1 MYYLVRCLCASLFF
15 ELIMSISSKIASI
28 LDQVSVPNGFLAT
41 AHSSDNYRRVWA
53 RDSAILSIAL
63 IVSDQSNYFEHI
75 KKSITS
81 LQKYQS
87 ETGAI
92 PSNIPENESISQ
104 KPSFGSLVG
113 RVDATTWWLIMAMN
127 FIKKTS
133 DTALKNEME
142 QAVFN
147 ALKVLECWEF
157 NNRNLIYTPM
167 GGNWADE
174 YVISGYTLYDNLLRY
189 WSLKLVAEVY
199 EDEKTAEKS
208 ELVKATILA
217 NFNPESSTNNLTIH
231 PRIHHD
237 FRSNSSAFWPMSFD
251 PSGYQCTWDTAAN
264 ALLLLLG
271 FPAEKTIE
279 AYETIAKNYGHHL
292 VPAFYPV
299 INESDKNWPLLKEN
313 YNYSFKNYPNHF
325 HNGGSWPV
333 MFGLLGMGFAF
344 INEQSLTTLIYN
356 EYLIKITENEE
367 INFSEYIN
375 PITNQFG
382 GMNDLCFSIA
392 GYLFLETAVKNPLA
406 IKQIL

>member
-1 MYYLVRCLCASLFF
+1 MRCLGTSLFF
-15 ELIMSISSKIASI
+15 ELIMSITSKIASI

-41 AHSSDNYRRVWA
+41 SNSSDNYRRVWA

-63 IVSDQSNYFEHI
+63 IISDQSKYFDQI
-75 KKSITS
+75 KKSIKS
-81 LQKYQS
+81 LQFYQS

-92 PSNIPENESISQ
+92 PSNIPENNNASQ

-133 DTALKNEME
+133 DTALKNEMK
-142 QAVFN
+142 QAVYN
-147 ALKVLECWEF
+147 ALIVLECWEF

-199 EDEKTAEKS
+199 EDEKTAEKA
-208 ELVKATILA
+208 ELVKAAILA
-217 NFNPESSTNNLTIH
+217 NFNPESPANHLTIH

-237 FRSNSSAFWPMSFD
+237 FRANSIVFWPMSFD
-251 PSGYQCTWDTAAN
+251 PSGYQHTWDTAAN

-271 FPAEKTIE
+271 FPSEKTVE
-279 AYETIAKNYGHHL
+279 AFVTITKNYGHHL

-299 INESDKNWPLLKEN
+299 INESDNNWMLLKEN

-333 MFGLLGMGFAF
+333 MFGLLGMGFAH
-344 INEQSLTTLIYN
+344 INEQRLTTLIFD
-356 EYLIKITENEE
+356 EYLLKISENGGV
-367 INFSEYIN
+367 NFSEYIN
-375 PITNQFG
+375 PVTNQFG
-382 GMNDLCFSIA
+382 GMNDLCFSVA
-392 GYLFLETAVKNPLA
+392 GYLFLETALTNPLA
-406 IKQIL
+406 LKKVF